1 MFVLCRKACEVLKA
15 LRIRGPSYQTAYIFY
30 PVYCTRDEMSSEY
43 FPPIRAGLAAVAG
56 TMAYNFDGALS
67 ASIVRHQRPW
77 RPPSNDNTSD
87 SIPT

>member
-1 MFVLCRKACEVLKA
+1 
-15 LRIRGPSYQTAYIFY
+15 
-30 PVYCTRDEMSSEY
+30 MSSEY

-87 SIPT
+87 SIPTLPNYKEHTENYSRRPGVHEVQ